1 MICFTRIPLKDF
13 IKKHN
18 PQEPKKETI
27 ENFEKEINN
36 LLENAPKQD
45 DEEFQKNEINKF
57 LKNTYG
63 YDCNTYKKVDSAIYV
78 DGEVRV
84 LIEVKALNNR
94 NEFPKNRENPI
105 SKAFC
110 QMVLYFL
117 EEIEKEKNNS
127 LKHTIICN
135 AHEFFLFDCKDL
147 LFLKEDKR
155 IKDFYKKCAKKE
167 GTDSSKPKF
176 YKDLEQYLQEDF
188 QGELRYTHFNL
199 SNYDPKELPLI
210 YQVLSQEVLL
220 KQRKTLDAN
229 TLNKDF
235 YEELLYILGL
245 EEQNDKGK
253 ILIKP
258 SRTQN
263 SLSAA
268 LKKKYENLDD
278 EEVMALLIAWN
289 NRILFLRLLESLL
302 ISFKHFEKPFL
313 TTENFKDFNALNT
326 LFFEVLAKKNSER
339 SLNKEDKIL
348 EKIPY
353 LNSSLFDQTPLE
365 LKGHEIRL
373 LENKKLELYQNSV
386 LKKHE
391 NYQEKKELP
400 LLKYLFE
407 FLRLYK
413 FTTTPKDI
421 KDNTDTSES
430 RLINPSV
437 LGLVFEKLNGYK
449 EGSFYTPSFITSYMC
464 KESITPIVLDKF
476 NAIYQWDCENL
487 KALREKIDRNFS
499 NEKAKEYLN
508 TLLTLRICDPA
519 VGSGHFL
526 VSALNEMVL
535 IAYELGLIASLYR
548 HELRLENDEIIIH
561 HAQTGEIFNYKKPHS
576 ENDPHHQIQKELF
589 ELKKDIIENC
599 LFGVDINPNSCE
611 ITKLRLWIE
620 LLKYSYY
627 IFEKGKNTN
636 NLETLP
642 NIDINIKCANS
653 LVSRFALKDKAL
665 LKTEKNKNLEY
676 YIAEYKE
683 LVKIYKDPKILE
695 SLTRPIKD
703 SNAVRK
709 YAKERLYQELAQNP
723 NKDFKKALNDRIEKI
738 KEAFKLTLEPPQKEL
753 KFKKFLKEHLELYGK
768 SILEEANDNGLELEA
783 LALEKK
789 MAHEGLFHDYTP
801 YPKLDKTD
809 KVVGLEHFNRYVL
822 TSYKDLQDEN
832 ERYANALEWRFEFP
846 EVLNDEG
853 DFLGF
858 DCIIGN
864 PPYIRQEHIKDLKPL
879 LQKQYQDFYNSTADI
894 YTYFF
899 ALAYHLLK
907 EKGFNAFITSNK
919 YARAK
924 YGAKLRELLLKK
936 TTLVSYM
943 ELNALKV
950 FESAAVDTSIMS
962 FIKQTPPKESDFEYY
977 EPTPNDK
984 DDLKSTP
991 HLPMKQNA
999 LSTESFIFANATLL
1013 DLRDKIESVGTP
1025 LKDWDIQINYGIK
1038 TGANEAFIIPTEKR
1052 EEILKNCD
1060 DAQKDERG
1068 MSERE
1073 RTKELIKPILRGKDI
1088 KRYSY
1093 EWADL
1098 WVIIAKFGSHE
1109 FLEVEYPTIYN
1120 HLLQYKDQ
1128 LEQRGQCRY
1137 SRGPQNSNKPYPGQH
1152 HWLELDNNPKDS
1164 YLQDFEKEKIVY
1176 GEIVQ
1181 EPRFYL
1187 DNGECELGVFYAEAT
1202 SFILTGEHLRYLLG
1216 MLHSKLITFAF
1227 KTFYAGG
1234 GLGESGY
1241 RYKKAFIERLPI
1253 PQITEKNQELADK
1266 ITDGAKQILALKAKD
1281 PKANTQGL
1289 EKEIDA
1295 LVYQLYHLTDE
1306 EIKTIENGQ

>member
-1 MICFTRIPLKDF
+1 MIRFARTPLKDF

-18 PQEPKKETI
+18 PQEPKKEII
-27 ENFEKEINN
+27 ENFEKEINS

-57 LKNTYG
+57 LKNAYG
-63 YDCNTYKKVDSAIYV
+63 YDCNTNKKVDSAIYV
-78 DGEVRV
+78 DGKAWV

-94 NEFPKNRENPI
+94 NEFPKNRENPL

-117 EEIEKEKNNS
+117 EEIENNNS

-155 IKDFYKKCAKKE
+155 IKKFYDNCVKKE
-167 GTDSSKPKF
+167 GTDSSKLKF
-176 YKDLEQYLQEDF
+176 YKDLEQYLQKDF

-199 SNYDPKELPLI
+199 SDDFKELPLI
-210 YQVLSQEVLL
+210 YQVLSHEVLL

-245 EEQNDKGK
+245 EEQNEKGK
-253 ILIKP
+253 TLIKP
-258 SRTQN
+258 SRTEN
-263 SLSAA
+263 SLSDA
-268 LKKKYENLDD
+268 LKGSYNNLDD

-313 TTENFKDFNALNT
+313 TTENFKTFNALNT
-326 LFFEVLAKKNSER
+326 LFFEVLAKKNNERLSEI
-339 SLNKEDKIL
+339 KEDKIL

-353 LNSSLFDQTPLE
+353 LNSSLFDKTPLE
-365 LKGHEIRL
+365 LKGYEIKL
-373 LENKKLELYQNSV
+373 LDNKKLEIYKNSV

-391 NYQEKKELP
+391 NYQKDKPLP
-400 LLKYLFE
+400 LLKYFFE
-407 FLRLYK
+407 FLRVYK

-464 KESITPIVLDKF
+464 KESIKTIVLDKF
-476 NAIYQWDCENL
+476 NQEYLKCEDL
-487 KALREKIDRNFS
+487 KCEKLEELKNYLKSYKEDKR
-499 NEKAKEYLN
+499 KEYLQL
-508 TLLTLRICDPA
+508 LLTLRVCDPA

-548 HELRLENDEIIIH
+548 YDLKLENDEIIIH
-561 HAQTGEIFNYKKPHS
+561 TPEDKVFNYTIPLR
-576 ENDPHHQIQKELF
+576 ENDPHHHIQKELF
-589 ELKKDIIENC
+589 ELKKSIIENC

-627 IFEKGKNTN
+627 IFEEGKNTN
-636 NLETLP
+636 ALETLP

-653 LVSRFALKDKAL
+653 LIFNFPLNSKLTIGQTLEFS
-665 LKTEKNKNLEY
+665 KNLKAE
-676 YIAEYKE
+676 IKEYKNSVM
-683 LVKIYKDPKILE
+683 LYKEGLGEKTKILQNIAKLKSLIINYFIEQHQAKRHLKE
-695 SLTRPIKD
+695 SLKAFISEYGDEIFDLSTAFGMEMLKIARLKENNYRFNPTLTKKQPSPIGVEA
-703 SNAVRK
+703 N
-709 YAKERLYQELAQNP
+709 RLL
-723 NKDFKKALNDRIEKI
+723 IKI
-738 KEAFKLTLEPPQKEL
+738 KECYETLENL
-753 KFKKFLKEHLELYGK
+753 KNSKAF
-768 SILEEANDNGLELEA
+768 
-783 LALEKK
+783 
-789 MAHEGLFHDYTP
+789 
-801 YPKLDKTD
+801 
-809 KVVGLEHFNRYVL
+809 
-822 TSYKDLQDEN
+822 
-832 ERYANALEWRFEFP
+832 EWHFEFP

-879 LQKQYQDFYNSTADI
+879 LQKQYQDFYNSSSDI

-899 ALAYHLLK
+899 ALSFHLLK

-950 FESAAVDTSIMS
+950 FENATVDTSIIH
-962 FIKQTPPKESDFEYY
+962 FIKQPPLKESDFKYY

-984 DDLKSTP
+984 ENLKNTP
-991 HLPMKQNA
+991 SLLMKQNA
-999 LSTESFIFANATLL
+999 LSTESFIFADTTLL

-1025 LKDWDIQINYGIK
+1025 LKDWGIQINCGIK

-1052 EEILKNCD
+1052 DEILNACKT
-1060 DAQKDERG
+1060 QE
-1068 MSERE
+1068 ERE
-1073 RTKELIKPILRGKDI
+1073 CTERLIKPILRGKDI

-1098 WVIIAKFGSHE
+1098 WVIATFPSLKLDIDDYPSLKTYLSQFRPKIDQSGEKGCRKKTSNQWFETQDTIAYHG
-1109 FLEVEYPTIYN
+1109 
-1120 HLLQYKDQ
+1120 
-1128 LEQRGQCRY
+1128 
-1137 SRGPQNSNKPYPGQH
+1137 
-1152 HWLELDNNPKDS
+1152 
-1164 YLQDFEKEKIVY
+1164 DFEKEKIVY

-1253 PQITEKNQELADK
+1253 PQITYKNQELAHK
-1266 ITDGAKQILALKAKD
+1266 ITDGAKAILETKEKD
-1281 PKANTQGL
+1281 PKANTQKL

-1295 LVYQLYHLTDE
+1295 LVYQLYNLTDE
-1306 EIKTIENGQ
+1306 EIKIIENGQ

>member
-1 MICFTRIPLKDF
+1 M
-13 IKKHN
+13 
-18 PQEPKKETI
+18 
-27 ENFEKEINN
+27 
-36 LLENAPKQD
+36 
-45 DEEFQKNEINKF
+45 
-57 LKNTYG
+57 
-63 YDCNTYKKVDSAIYV
+63 
-78 DGEVRV
+78 
-84 LIEVKALNNR
+84 
-94 NEFPKNRENPI
+94 
-105 SKAFC
+105 
-110 QMVLYFL
+110 
-117 EEIEKEKNNS
+117 
-127 LKHTIICN
+127 
-135 AHEFFLFDCKDL
+135 
-147 LFLKEDKR
+147 
-155 IKDFYKKCAKKE
+155 
-167 GTDSSKPKF
+167 
-176 YKDLEQYLQEDF
+176 
-188 QGELRYTHFNL
+188 
-199 SNYDPKELPLI
+199 
-210 YQVLSQEVLL
+210 
-220 KQRKTLDAN
+220 
-229 TLNKDF
+229 
-235 YEELLYILGL
+235 
-245 EEQNDKGK
+245 KG
-253 ILIKP
+253 
-258 SRTQN
+258 
-263 SLSAA
+263 
-268 LKKKYENLDD
+268 
-278 EEVMALLIAWN
+278 
-289 NRILFLRLLESLL
+289 
-302 ISFKHFEKPFL
+302 
-313 TTENFKDFNALNT
+313 
-326 LFFEVLAKKNSER
+326 
-339 SLNKEDKIL
+339 
-348 EKIPY
+348 
-353 LNSSLFDQTPLE
+353 
-365 LKGHEIRL
+365 
-373 LENKKLELYQNSV
+373 
-386 LKKHE
+386 
-391 NYQEKKELP
+391 
-400 LLKYLFE
+400 
-407 FLRLYK
+407 
-413 FTTTPKDI
+413 
-421 KDNTDTSES
+421 
-430 RLINPSV
+430 
-437 LGLVFEKLNGYK
+437 
-449 EGSFYTPSFITSYMC
+449 
-464 KESITPIVLDKF
+464 
-476 NAIYQWDCENL
+476 
-487 KALREKIDRNFS
+487 KIDRNFS

-548 HELRLENDEIIIH
+548 HDLRLENDEIIIH
-561 HAQTGEIFNYKKPHS
+561 TPEDKVFNYTIPHS

-589 ELKKDIIENC
+589 ELKKSIIENC

-627 IFEKGKNTN
+627 IFEEGKNTN
-636 NLETLP
+636 ALETLP
-642 NIDINIKCANS
+642 NIDINIKCGNS
-653 LVSRFALKDKAL
+653 LISRFALKDKAL

-695 SLTRPIKD
+695 TLTRPIKD

-846 EVLNDEG
+846 EVLDDEG

-864 PPYIRQEHIKDLKPL
+864 PPYIRQEQIKNLKPL
-879 LQKQYQDFYNSTADI
+879 LEKQYQDFYNSTADI

-899 ALAYHLLK
+899 ALSYHLLK

-924 YGAKLRELLLKK
+924 YGAKLREWLLKK

-962 FIKQTPPKESDFEYY
+962 FIKQTPPKESDFKYY

-991 HLPMKQNA
+991 SLSMRQNA

-1052 EEILKNCD
+1052 DAILNACKTQEERK
-1060 DAQKDERG
+1060 
-1068 MSERE
+1068 
-1073 RTKELIKPILRGKDI
+1073 RTEALIKPILRGKDI

-1176 GEIVQ
+1176 SEIVQ

-1187 DNGECELGVFYAEAT
+1187 DNGECELGCFYAEAT

-1253 PQITEKNQELADK
+1253 PKITHKNQELADK
-1266 ITDGAKQILALKAKD
+1266 ITDGAKRILKVKEKD
-1281 PKANTQGL
+1281 PKANTQEL

>member
-18 PQEPKKETI
+18 SQEPKKETI
-27 ENFEKEINN
+27 ENFEKEINS
-36 LLENAPKQD
+36 LLENAPRQN

-57 LKNTYG
+57 LGKTYG
-63 YDCNTYKKVDSAIYV
+63 YDCNTHEKVDSAIYV
-78 DGEVRV
+78 DGKACV

-94 NEFPKNRENPI
+94 NEFPKDRENPL

-110 QMVLYFL
+110 QMVFYFL
-117 EEIEKEKNNS
+117 KEIENNNS
-127 LKHTIICN
+127 LKHAIICN

-155 IKDFYKKCAKKE
+155 IKKFYKNYDKKE

-176 YKDLEQYLQEDF
+176 YQDLEQYLQEDF
-188 QGELRYTHFNL
+188 QGELRYTYFNL
-199 SNYDPKELPLI
+199 SSYDPKELPLI
-210 YQVLSQEVLL
+210 YQVLSHEVLL
-220 KQRKTLDAN
+220 KQKKTLDAN

-253 ILIKP
+253 ILIRP
-258 SRTQN
+258 SRTKN
-263 SLSAA
+263 SLSDA
-268 LKKKYENLDD
+268 LKYSYTDLDD

-302 ISFKHFEKPFL
+302 ISFEHFDKFFL
-313 TTENFKDFNALNT
+313 TTENFNDLNT

-339 SLNKEDKIL
+339 SLEKEDEIL
-348 EKIPY
+348 QKIPY
-353 LNSSLFDQTPLE
+353 LNSSLFDKTPLE
-365 LKGHEIRL
+365 LKGYEIKL
-373 LENKKLELYQNSV
+373 LDNKKLEIYKNSV
-386 LKKHE
+386 LKKKHE
-391 NYQEKKELP
+391 DYQKEKDLP
-400 LLKYLFE
+400 LLKYLFV
-407 FLRLYK
+407 FLHAYK

-421 KDNTDTSES
+421 KDNKDTSES
-430 RLINPSV
+430 CLINPSV

-464 KESITPIVLDKF
+464 KESISQVVLDKF
-476 NAIYQWDCENL
+476 NQKYNIECEKLEEL
-487 KALREKIDRNFS
+487 KNYLKNDSYKEDKR
-499 NEKAKEYLN
+499 KEYLQL
-508 TLLTLRICDPA
+508 LLTLRVCDPA

-526 VSALNEMVL
+526 VSALNEMVQ
-535 IAYELGLIASLYR
+535 IAYKLGLIASLHRYD
-548 HELRLENDEIIIH
+548 LKLENDEIIIH
-561 HAQTGEIFNYKKPHS
+561 YTPTGEIFNYTKPHS
-576 ENDPHHQIQKELF
+576 ENDPHHHIQKELF
-589 ELKKDIIENC
+589 ELKKSIIENC

-627 IFEKGKNTN
+627 IFEEGKNTN
-636 NLETLP
+636 ALETLP

-653 LVSRFALKDKAL
+653 LISRFNLNDDLKKIPNI
-665 LKTEKNKNLEY
+665 KQK
-676 YIAEYKE
+676 IQEYKD
-683 LVKIYKDPKILE
+683 LVAQYKDPNPLYPLNKQDLINKIQDLKNTF
-695 SLTRPIKD
+695 SLTLKD
-703 SNAVRK
+703 PKTKA
-709 YAKERLYQELAQNP
+709 ELE
-723 NKDFKKALNDRIEKI
+723 KAIEKHI
-738 KEAFKLTLEPPQKEL
+738 KKYNFFALDDKSLLDGLNYFIPSLFGTLKLSPKEEEEAFAS
-753 KFKKFLKEHLELYGK
+753 YGR
-768 SILEEANDNGLELEA
+768 IRA
-783 LALEKK
+783 LRK
-789 MAHEGLFHDYTP
+789 
-801 YPKLDKTD
+801 KLDD
-809 KVVGLEHFNRYVL
+809 ALSGGEYH
-822 TSYKDLQDEN
+822 
-832 ERYANALEWRFEFP
+832 NAFEWRFEFP
-846 EVLNDEG
+846 EVLDDEG
-853 DFLGF
+853 NFLGF

-864 PPYIRQEHIKDLKPL
+864 PPYIRQEHIKDIKPL
-879 LQKQYQDFYNSTADI
+879 LEKQYQDFYNSTADI

-899 ALAYHLLK
+899 ALAFNLLK

-962 FIKQTPPKESDFEYY
+962 FIKQTPPKESVFNYY

-984 DDLKSTP
+984 SNLKSAP
-991 HLPMKQNA
+991 HLTMKQNA
-999 LSTESFIFANATLL
+999 LSTESFIFADATLL
-1013 DLRDKIESVGTP
+1013 DLRDKMEGVGTP
-1025 LKDWDIQINYGIK
+1025 LKDWGIQINYGIK
-1038 TGANEAFIIPTEKR
+1038 TGANEAFIITTEKR
-1052 EEILKNCD
+1052 EEILNACKT
-1060 DAQKDERG
+1060 QE
-1068 MSERE
+1068 ERE
-1073 RTKELIKPILRGKDI
+1073 RTEALIKPILRGKDI

-1093 EWADL
+1093 EWAHL
-1098 WVIIAKFGSHE
+1098 WVINTHNGYTSALKSKIPPIDIEKTPATKAHLDSHYDIIATRCDQGDTPYHLRNCAY
-1109 FLEVEYPTIYN
+1109 LE
-1120 HLLQYKDQ
+1120 
-1128 LEQRGQCRY
+1128 
-1137 SRGPQNSNKPYPGQH
+1137 
-1152 HWLELDNNPKDS
+1152 
-1164 YLQDFEKEKIVY
+1164 DFEKEKIVY

-1187 DNGECELGVFYAEAT
+1187 DNGECELGYFYAEAT

-1216 MLHSKLITFAF
+1216 ILHSKLITFAF

-1253 PQITEKNQELADK
+1253 PKITEKNQELARK
-1266 ITDGAKQILALKAKD
+1266 ITDGAEQILKTKEKD
-1281 PKANTQGL
+1281 PKANTQRL

-1306 EIKTIENGQ
+1306 EIKIIENGQ

>member
-1 MICFTRIPLKDF
+1 MDYKKLDLPNTNYPNKEQLKAFETAFNAFLETNQQENENHHNDAFNDLLKGVFKYKVKPTKKIDSAILNENNKVEVIIEFKALKNPNEFIKKGDLNVKALHESLLYYLIERKEGNNNLKHLILATIKELYIIDANEFEVFNKDKEIENAFKNCHDRKGNDTRTEAFYDVCQKRLNELDRSLKYHHIPLK
-13 IKKHN
+13 
-18 PQEPKKETI
+18 KE
-27 ENFEKEINN
+27 N
-36 LLENAPKQD
+36 LA
-45 DEEFQKNEINKF
+45 
-57 LKNTYG
+57 
-63 YDCNTYKKVDSAIYV
+63 
-78 DGEVRV
+78 
-84 LIEVKALNNR
+84 
-94 NEFPKNRENPI
+94 
-105 SKAFC
+105 
-110 QMVLYFL
+110 
-117 EEIEKEKNNS
+117 
-127 LKHTIICN
+127 
-135 AHEFFLFDCKDL
+135 
-147 LFLKEDKR
+147 
-155 IKDFYKKCAKKE
+155 
-167 GTDSSKPKF
+167 
-176 YKDLEQYLQEDF
+176 
-188 QGELRYTHFNL
+188 
-199 SNYDPKELPLI
+199 LI
-210 YQVLSQEVLL
+210 YQALSPNFLL
-220 KQRKTLDAN
+220 KIPKYSDAN

-263 SLSAA
+263 SLSAT
-268 LKKKYENLDD
+268 LKEKYKNLDD

-302 ISFKHFEKPFL
+302 ISFKHFENPFL
-313 TTENFKDFNALNT
+313 TTENFNDFNALNT

-339 SLNKEDKIL
+339 FPEIKKDKIL

-353 LNSSLFDQTPLE
+353 LNSSLFDKTPLE
-365 LKGHEIRL
+365 LKGHEIKL
-373 LENKKLELYQNSV
+373 LDNKKLEIYKNSV

-391 NYQEKKELP
+391 DYQKDKPLP

-407 FLRLYK
+407 FLRVYD

-421 KDNTDTSES
+421 KDNQNTSES

-476 NAIYQWDCENL
+476 NQTYKIECENL
-487 KALREKIDRNFS
+487 TELRNYFKNSYKEDKR
-499 NEKAKEYLN
+499 KEYLQL
-508 TLLTLRICDPA
+508 LLTLRVCDPA

-548 HELRLENDEIIIH
+548 YNLKLENDEIIIH
-561 HAQTGEIFNYKKPHS
+561 TPEDKVFKYTIPHS
-576 ENDPHHQIQKELF
+576 ENDPHHHIQKELF
-589 ELKKDIIENC
+589 ELKKSIIENC

-627 IFEKGKNTN
+627 IFEEGKNTN
-636 NLETLP
+636 ALETLP

-653 LVSRFALKDKAL
+653 LISRFNLNDDLKKIPNI
-665 LKTEKNKNLEY
+665 KQK
-676 YIAEYKE
+676 IQEYKD
-683 LVKIYKDPKILE
+683 LVAQYKDPNPLYPLNKQDLINKIQDLKNTF
-695 SLTRPIKD
+695 SLTLKD
-703 SNAVRK
+703 PKTKA
-709 YAKERLYQELAQNP
+709 ELE
-723 NKDFKKALNDRIEKI
+723 KAIEKHI
-738 KEAFKLTLEPPQKEL
+738 KKYNFFALDDKSLLDGLNYFIPSLFGTFKLSPKEEEEAFAS
-753 KFKKFLKEHLELYGK
+753 YGR
-768 SILEEANDNGLELEA
+768 IRA
-783 LALEKK
+783 LRK
-789 MAHEGLFHDYTP
+789 
-801 YPKLDKTD
+801 KLDDTLS
-809 KVVGLEHFNRYVL
+809 GREY
-822 TSYKDLQDEN
+822 Q
-832 ERYANALEWRFEFP
+832 NAFEWRFEFP
-846 EVLNDEG
+846 EVLDDEG
-853 DFLGF
+853 NFLGF

-864 PPYIRQEHIKDLKPL
+864 PPYIRQEQIKDLKPL
-879 LQKQYQDFYNSTADI
+879 LEKQYQDFYNSTADI

-907 EKGFNAFITSNK
+907 EKGFSAFITSNK

-950 FESAAVDTSIMS
+950 FESAAVDTSIIH
-962 FIKQTPPKESDFEYY
+962 FIKQAPLKESDFKYY

-984 DDLKSTP
+984 NDLKNTP
-991 HLPMKQNA
+991 SFLMKQNA

-1052 EEILKNCD
+1052 DAILNACKTQEERKRT
-1060 DAQKDERG
+1060 ER
-1068 MSERE
+1068 
-1073 RTKELIKPILRGKDI
+1073 LIKPILRGKDI

-1093 EWADL
+1093 EWAHL
-1098 WVIIAKFGSHE
+1098 WVINTHNGYTSALKSKIPPIDIEKYPATKAHLDAHWDTIATRCDQGDTPYHLRNCAY
-1109 FLEVEYPTIYN
+1109 LE
-1120 HLLQYKDQ
+1120 
-1128 LEQRGQCRY
+1128 
-1137 SRGPQNSNKPYPGQH
+1137 
-1152 HWLELDNNPKDS
+1152 
-1164 YLQDFEKEKIVY
+1164 DFEKEKIVY
-1176 GEIVQ
+1176 SEIVQ

-1187 DNGECELGVFYAEAT
+1187 DNGECELGGFYAEAT

-1266 ITDGAKQILALKAKD
+1266 ITDGAKQILALKEKD

-1306 EIKTIENGQ
+1306 EIKTIEDGQ

>member
-1 MICFTRIPLKDF
+1 MMSFARISLKDF
-13 IKKHN
+13 IKKYN
-18 PQEPKKETI
+18 PPTPTKETI
-27 ENFEKEINN
+27 ENFEKEINS
-36 LLENAPKQD
+36 LLENAPRQD

-57 LKNTYG
+57 LKNAYG
-63 YDCNTYKKVDSAIYV
+63 YDCNTSEKVDSAIYV
-78 DGEVRV
+78 DKEVRV

-94 NEFPKNRENPI
+94 NEFPKNRENPL

-135 AHEFFLFDCKDL
+135 AHEFFLFDCRDFYA
-147 LFLKEDKR
+147 LFQNNKR
-155 IKDFYKKCAKKE
+155 ITDFYKYCAKKE
-167 GTDSSKPKF
+167 GTDTSTKRF
-176 YKDLEQYLQEDF
+176 YSDLEEYLKKDF
-188 QGELRYTHFNL
+188 KGELRYTYFNL
-199 SNYDPKELPLI
+199 NDDFKELPLI

-220 KQRKTLDAN
+220 KQKKTLDAN

-245 EEQNDKGK
+245 EEKNEKGK
-253 ILIKP
+253 TLIKP

-263 SLSAA
+263 SLSDA
-268 LKKKYENLDD
+268 LKKQYKDLDD

-313 TTENFKDFNALNT
+313 TTENFKDFNDLNT
-326 LFFEVLAKKNSER
+326 LFFEVLAKKNNER
-339 SLNKEDKIL
+339 LKEIKEDKIL
-348 EKIPY
+348 QKIPY

-365 LKGHEIRL
+365 SKGHEIRL
-373 LENKKLELYQNSV
+373 LKNKKLELYQNSV
-386 LKKHE
+386 LKKDKE
-391 NYQEKKELP
+391 YQKQKELP
-400 LLKYLFE
+400 LLEYLFE
-407 FLRLYK
+407 FLRVYD

-421 KDNTDTSES
+421 KDNTNTSES
-430 RLINPSV
+430 VLINPSV

-464 KESITPIVLDKF
+464 KESIESIVLDKF
-476 NAIYQWDCENL
+476 NATYQWDCENL

-526 VSALNEMVL
+526 VSALNEMVWV
-535 IAYELGLIASLYR
+535 AYELGLIAFLYR
-548 HELRLENDEIIIH
+548 HKLRLENDEIIIH
-561 HAQTGEIFNYKKPHS
+561 TPENKVFKYTIPHS

-627 IFEKGKNTN
+627 IFEEGKNTN

-653 LVSRFALKDKAL
+653 LISRFNLNDDLKKIPNI
-665 LKTEKNKNLEY
+665 KQK
-676 YIAEYKE
+676 IQEYKD
-683 LVKIYKDPKILE
+683 LVAQYKDPNPLYPLNKADLINKIQDLKNTF
-695 SLTRPIKD
+695 SLTLKD
-703 SNAVRK
+703 PKTKA
-709 YAKERLYQELAQNP
+709 ELE
-723 NKDFKKALNDRIEKI
+723 KAIEKHI
-738 KEAFKLTLEPPQKEL
+738 KKYNFFALDDKSLLDGLNYFTPSLFGTLKLSPKEEEEAFAS
-753 KFKKFLKEHLELYGK
+753 YGR
-768 SILEEANDNGLELEA
+768 IRA
-783 LALEKK
+783 LRK
-789 MAHEGLFHDYTP
+789 
-801 YPKLDKTD
+801 KLDD
-809 KVVGLEHFNRYVL
+809 ALSGREY
-822 TSYKDLQDEN
+822 Q
-832 ERYANALEWRFEFP
+832 NAFEWRFEFP

-879 LQKQYQDFYNSTADI
+879 LEKQYQDFYNSSSDI

-924 YGAKLRELLLKK
+924 YGAKLREWLLK
-936 TTLVSYM
+936 TTTIVSYM

-950 FESAAVDTSIMS
+950 FESAAVDTSIMN
-962 FIKQTPPKESDFEYY
+962 FIKQPPLKESVFKYY

-991 HLPMKQNA
+991 FLSMKQNA

-1052 EEILKNCD
+1052 DAILNACKT
-1060 DAQKDERG
+1060 QE
-1068 MSERE
+1068 ERE
-1073 RTKELIKPILRGKDI
+1073 RTERLIKPILRGKDI

-1093 EWADL
+1093 EWAHL
-1098 WVIIAKFGSHE
+1098 WVIFIPWHFPNTDNPKNMEENEQDFSIH
-1109 FLEVEYPTIYN
+1109 YPIIYA
-1120 HLLQYKDQ
+1120 HLLSHKDK
-1128 LEQRGQCRY
+1128 LLKRNKDETGKRYEWYCLQR
-1137 SRGPQNSNKPYPGQH
+1137 
-1152 HWLELDNNPKDS
+1152 WAAS
-1164 YLQDFEKEKIVY
+1164 YYQDFEKEKIVY

-1187 DNGECELGVFYAEAT
+1187 DNGECELGGFYAEAT

-1253 PQITEKNQELADK
+1253 PQITTKNQELADK
-1266 ITDGAKQILALKAKD
+1266 ITDCAERILKSKAKD
-1281 PKANTQGL
+1281 PKANTQRL

-1306 EIKTIENGQ
+1306 EIKIIENGQ

>member
-1 MICFTRIPLKDF
+1 MIKFAHISLKDF

-27 ENFEKEINN
+27 ENFKKEINS
-36 LLENAPKQD
+36 LLENAPRQD

-57 LKNTYG
+57 LKNTYNH
-63 YDCNTYKKVDSAIYV
+63 DCNTNKKVDSAIYV
-78 DGEVRV
+78 GEEVWV

-94 NEFPKNRENPI
+94 NEFPKDRENPL

-110 QMVLYFL
+110 QMVFYFL
-117 EEIEKEKNNS
+117 KEIENNNS
-127 LKHTIICN
+127 LKHAIICN
-135 AHEFFLFDCKDL
+135 THEFFLFDCRDFCA
-147 LFLKEDKR
+147 LFQNDKE
-155 IKDFYKKCAKKE
+155 IKKLHKNCAKKE
-167 GTDSSKPKF
+167 GTDHSTKRF
-176 YKDLEQYLQEDF
+176 YSDLEEYLKKDF
-188 QGELRYTHFNL
+188 KGELPYTHFNL
-199 SNYDPKELPLI
+199 SSYDPKELPLI
-210 YQVLSQEVLL
+210 YQVLSHEVLL

-253 ILIKP
+253 ILIKQ
-258 SRTQN
+258 SHTQN
-263 SLSAA
+263 SLSTA
-268 LKKKYENLDD
+268 LKKEYKNLDD
-278 EEVMALLIAWN
+278 EEVMELLIAWN

-302 ISFKHFEKPFL
+302 NSFEHLKSFL
-313 TTENFKDFNALNT
+313 TTENFKTFNALNT

-339 SLNKEDKIL
+339 LKEIKENKIL

-365 LKGHEIRL
+365 LKGYEIKL
-373 LENKKLELYQNSV
+373 LDNKKLEIYKNSV

-391 NYQEKKELP
+391 EYQKQKDLP
-400 LLKYLFE
+400 LLEYFFA

-464 KESITPIVLDKF
+464 KESITPIVRDKF
-476 NAIYQWDCENL
+476 NAIYQWDCKDLE
-487 KALREKIDRNFS
+487 ALREKIDRNFS
-499 NEKAKEYLN
+499 NEKAKEYLQL
-508 TLLTLRICDPA
+508 LLTLRICDPA

-526 VSALNEMVL
+526 VSALNEMVW
-535 IAYELGLIASLYR
+535 IAYKLGLIASLHRYS
-548 HELRLENDEIIIH
+548 LTLENDEIIIH
-561 HAQTGEIFNYKKPHS
+561 YTPTGEIFNYKKPDS

-589 ELKKDIIENC
+589 ELKKSIIENC

-627 IFEKGKNTN
+627 IFEEGKNTN

-653 LVSRFALKDKAL
+653 LISRFALKDKAL

-695 SLTRPIKD
+695 TLTHPIKD
-703 SNAVRK
+703 SKAVRK
-709 YAKERLYQELAQNP
+709 YAKERFYQELAQNP
-723 NKDFKKALNDRIEKI
+723 NKDFKKALNDRIEKV
-738 KEAFKLTLEPPQKEL
+738 KEVFKLTLDPSQKEL
-753 KFKKFLKEHLELYGK
+753 KFKKFLKEHLELYGR

-783 LALEKK
+783 LALEKQ
-789 MAHEGLFHDYTP
+789 MANLFFDYKP
-801 YPKLDKTD
+801 YPKLDKSD

-879 LQKQYQDFYNSTADI
+879 LEKQYQDFYNSTADI

-899 ALAYHLLK
+899 ALSYHLLK
-907 EKGFNAFITSNK
+907 EKGFSAFITSNK

-924 YGAKLRELLLKK
+924 YGTKLREWLLKK

-950 FESAAVDTSIMS
+950 FESATVDTSIIH
-962 FIKQTPPKESDFEYY
+962 FIKQPPLKESVFNYY
-977 EPTPNDK
+977 EPTQNDK

-991 HLPMKQNA
+991 SLLMKQNA
-999 LSTESFIFANATLL
+999 LSTESFIFANTTLL
-1013 DLRDKIESVGTP
+1013 DLRDKIENIGTP
-1025 LKDWDIQINYGIK
+1025 LKDWGIQINYGIK

-1052 EEILKNCD
+1052 EEILNACKT
-1060 DAQKDERG
+1060 QE
-1068 MSERE
+1068 ERE
-1073 RTKELIKPILRGKDI
+1073 RTERLIKPILRGKDI

-1098 WVIIAKFGSHE
+1098 WVINTHNGYTSNLKSKIPPIDIEKYPATKAHLDAHYDTIATRCDQGDTPYHLRNCAY
-1109 FLEVEYPTIYN
+1109 LE
-1120 HLLQYKDQ
+1120 
-1128 LEQRGQCRY
+1128 
-1137 SRGPQNSNKPYPGQH
+1137 
-1152 HWLELDNNPKDS
+1152 
-1164 YLQDFEKEKIVY
+1164 DFEKEKIVY

-1187 DNGECELGVFYAEAT
+1187 DNGECELGGFYAEAT

-1253 PQITEKNQELADK
+1253 PKITEKNQELADK
-1266 ITDGAKQILALKAKD
+1266 ITDCAERILKSKEKD
-1281 PKANTQGL
+1281 PKANTQEL

-1306 EIKTIENGQ
+1306 EIKIIEDGQ

>member
-1 MICFTRIPLKDF
+1 MIKFAHIPLKDF

-27 ENFEKEINN
+27 ENFEKEINS
-36 LLENAPKQD
+36 LLENAPRQD

-57 LKNTYG
+57 FLKTYG
-63 YDCNTYKKVDSAIYV
+63 YDCNTNKKVDSAIYV
-78 DGEVRV
+78 GKEAWV
-84 LIEVKALNNR
+84 LIEAKALNNR
-94 NEFPKNRENPI
+94 NEFPKDRENPL

-110 QMVLYFL
+110 QMVFYFL
-117 EEIEKEKNNS
+117 NAIEKNNS
-127 LKHTIICN
+127 LKHAIICN
-135 AHEFFLFDCKDL
+135 AHEFFLFDCGDFRA
-147 LFLKEDKR
+147 LFQNDKR
-155 IKDFYKKCAKKE
+155 ITKLHKDCAKKE
-167 GTDSSKPKF
+167 GTDPSTKRF
-176 YKDLEQYLQEDF
+176 YSDLEEYLKKDF
-188 QGELRYTHFNL
+188 EGELPYTHFNL
-199 SNYDPKELPLI
+199 SSYDPKELPLI
-210 YQVLSQEVLL
+210 YQVLSHEVLL

-258 SRTQN
+258 SYTKN
-263 SLSAA
+263 SLSGA
-268 LKKKYENLDD
+268 LKEQYKNLDD

-302 ISFKHFEKPFL
+302 ISFEHFEKPFL
-313 TTENFKDFNALNT
+313 TTENFNDFNALNT

-339 SLNKEDKIL
+339 LSEIKENKIL

-365 LKGHEIRL
+365 LKGHEIKL
-373 LENKKLELYQNSV
+373 LNNKSLKIYPKSV

-391 NYQEKKELP
+391 NYQKDKPLP

-476 NAIYQWDCENL
+476 NQTYKIECDNL
-487 KALREKIDRNFS
+487 KELKNYLKNSYKEDKR
-499 NEKAKEYLN
+499 KEYLQL
-508 TLLTLRICDPA
+508 LLTLRVCDPA

-561 HAQTGEIFNYKKPHS
+561 TPEDKIFNYTIPHS
-576 ENDPHHQIQKELF
+576 ENDPHHHIQKELF
-589 ELKKDIIENC
+589 ELKKSIIENC

-627 IFEKGKNTN
+627 IFEEGKNTN
-636 NLETLP
+636 ALETLP
-642 NIDINIKCANS
+642 NVDINIKCANS
-653 LVSRFALKDKAL
+653 LISRFNLNDDLKKIPNI
-665 LKTEKNKNLEY
+665 KQK
-676 YIAEYKE
+676 IQEYKD
-683 LVKIYKDPKILE
+683 LVAQYKDPNPLYPLNKQDLINKIQDLKNTFSLMLKDPKTKAELE
-695 SLTRPIKD
+695 
-703 SNAVRK
+703 
-709 YAKERLYQELAQNP
+709 
-723 NKDFKKALNDRIEKI
+723 KAIEKHI
-738 KEAFKLTLEPPQKEL
+738 TKYNDFALDDKSLLDGLDMGVRVKNLFGTPKLSPKEEEEAFAS
-753 KFKKFLKEHLELYGK
+753 YGR
-768 SILEEANDNGLELEA
+768 IRA
-783 LALEKK
+783 LRK
-789 MAHEGLFHDYTP
+789 
-801 YPKLDKTD
+801 KLDD
-809 KVVGLEHFNRYVL
+809 ALSGREY
-822 TSYKDLQDEN
+822 Q
-832 ERYANALEWRFEFP
+832 NAFEWRFEFP

-864 PPYIRQEHIKDLKPL
+864 PPYIRQEQIKDLKPL
-879 LQKQYQDFYNSTADI
+879 LQKQYHDFYNSTADI

-899 ALAYHLLK
+899 ALSYHLLK

-924 YGAKLRELLLKK
+924 YGAKLREWLLKK
-936 TTLVSYM
+936 TTIVSYM

-950 FESAAVDTSIMS
+950 FESATVDTSIMN
-962 FIKQTPPKESDFEYY
+962 FIKQTPPKESDFKYY

-991 HLPMKQNA
+991 SFLMKQNA

-1013 DLRDKIESVGTP
+1013 DLRDKMESVGTP
-1025 LKDWDIQINYGIK
+1025 LKDWDIQIYRGIL

-1052 EEILKNCD
+1052 EEILNACKT
-1060 DAQKDERG
+1060 QE
-1068 MSERE
+1068 ERE
-1073 RTKELIKPILRGKDI
+1073 RTERLIKPILRGKDI

-1093 EWADL
+1093 EWAHL
-1098 WVIIAKFGSHE
+1098 WVINTHNGYTSNLKSKIPPIDIEKYPATKAHLDAHLDTIATRCDQGDTPYHLRNCAY
-1109 FLEVEYPTIYN
+1109 LE
-1120 HLLQYKDQ
+1120 
-1128 LEQRGQCRY
+1128 
-1137 SRGPQNSNKPYPGQH
+1137 
-1152 HWLELDNNPKDS
+1152 
-1164 YLQDFEKEKIVY
+1164 DFEKEKIVWNPVS
-1176 GEIVQ
+1176 GEYFFTFIKD
-1181 EPRFYL
+1181 EFYFNNSL
-1187 DNGECELGVFYAEAT
+1187 FMMTSKTLETRDLYYILGLLNTTLYRW
-1202 SFILTGEHLRYLLG
+1202 LTIQ
-1216 MLHSKLITFAF
+1216 MTNLITIG
-1227 KTFYAGG
+1227 KYAYG
-1234 GLGESGY
+1234 S
-1241 RYKKAFIERLPI
+1241 KDKIERLPI
-1253 PQITEKNQELADK
+1253 PKITPKNQELARK
-1266 ITDGAKQILALKAKD
+1266 ITDYADKILQAKEKD
-1281 PKANTQGL
+1281 PKANTQKL

-1295 LVYQLYHLTDE
+1295 LVYQLYNLTDE
-1306 EIKTIENGQ
+1306 EIKTIENEQ

>member
-1 MICFTRIPLKDF
+1 MMSFTRIPLKDF
-13 IKKHN
+13 IKKYN
-18 PQEPKKETI
+18 PQTPTKETI
-27 ENFEKEINN
+27 EDFEKEINS
-36 LLENAPKQD
+36 LLENAKRKD

-57 LKNTYG
+57 LKNTYNH
-63 YDCNTYKKVDSAIYV
+63 DCNTNKKVDSAIYV

-94 NEFPKNRENPI
+94 NEFPKDRENPL

-110 QMVLYFL
+110 QMVFYFL
-117 EEIEKEKNNS
+117 KEIENNNS
-127 LKHTIICN
+127 LKHAIICN

-147 LFLKEDKR
+147 INLFKNHKR
-155 IKDFYKKCAKKE
+155 ITKLHEDCTKKE
-167 GTDSSKPKF
+167 GTDPSTKRF
-176 YKDLEQYLQEDF
+176 YSDLEEYLKKDF
-188 QGELRYTHFNL
+188 EGELLYTHFNL
-199 SNYDPKELPLI
+199 SSYDPKELPLI
-210 YQVLSQEVLL
+210 YQVLSHEVLL

-245 EEQNDKGK
+245 EEQNEKGK

-258 SRTQN
+258 SRTKN
-263 SLSAA
+263 SLSYA
-268 LKKKYENLDD
+268 LKEQYKNLND

-313 TTENFKDFNALNT
+313 TIENFNDFNALNT

-339 SLNKEDKIL
+339 LPEIKEDKIL

-353 LNSSLFDQTPLE
+353 LNSSLFDKTPLE
-365 LKGHEIRL
+365 LKGYEIKL
-373 LENKKLELYQNSV
+373 LDNKKLEIYKNSV

-391 NYQEKKELP
+391 EYQKQKDLP
-400 LLKYLFE
+400 LLEYLFE
-407 FLRLYK
+407 FLRLYD

-421 KDNTDTSES
+421 KDNTNTSES
-430 RLINPSV
+430 VLINPSV

-476 NAIYQWDCENL
+476 NAIYEWDCKDLEAL
-487 KALREKIDRNFS
+487 KGKIDRNFS

-561 HAQTGEIFNYKKPHS
+561 TPEDKVFNYTKVHN

-627 IFEKGKNTN
+627 IFEEGKNTN

-653 LVSRFALKDKAL
+653 LISRFNLNDDLKKIPNI
-665 LKTEKNKNLEY
+665 KKK
-676 YIAEYKE
+676 IQEYKD
-683 LVKIYKDPKILE
+683 LVAQYKDPNPLYPLNKADLINKIQDLKNTF
-695 SLTRPIKD
+695 SLTLKD
-703 SNAVRK
+703 PKTKA
-709 YAKERLYQELAQNP
+709 ELE
-723 NKDFKKALNDRIEKI
+723 KAIEKHI
-738 KEAFKLTLEPPQKEL
+738 TKYNDFALDDKSLLTGLNYFIPSLFGTPKLSPKEEEEAFAS
-753 KFKKFLKEHLELYGK
+753 YGR
-768 SILEEANDNGLELEA
+768 IRA
-783 LALEKK
+783 LRK
-789 MAHEGLFHDYTP
+789 
-801 YPKLDKTD
+801 KLDD
-809 KVVGLEHFNRYVL
+809 ALSGGEY
-822 TSYKDLQDEN
+822 Q
-832 ERYANALEWRFEFP
+832 NAFEWRFEFP
-846 EVLNDEG
+846 EVLDDEG
-853 DFLGF
+853 NFLGF

-879 LQKQYQDFYNSTADI
+879 LEKQYQDFYNSTADI

-899 ALAYHLLK
+899 ALSYHLLK
-907 EKGFNAFITSNK
+907 EKGFSAFITSNK

-950 FESAAVDTSIMS
+950 FESAAVDTSIIH
-962 FIKQTPPKESDFEYY
+962 FIKQPPLKESVFEYY

-984 DDLKSTP
+984 ENLKNTP

-1025 LKDWDIQINYGIK
+1025 LKDWDIQIYRGIL

-1052 EEILKNCD
+1052 DAILNACKT
-1060 DAQKDERG
+1060 QE
-1068 MSERE
+1068 ERE
-1073 RTKELIKPILRGKDI
+1073 RTERLIKPILRGKDI

-1098 WVIIAKFGSHE
+1098 WVINTHNGYTSALKSKIPPIDIEKYPATKAHLDAHWDTIATRCDQGDTPYHLRNCAY
-1109 FLEVEYPTIYN
+1109 LE
-1120 HLLQYKDQ
+1120 
-1128 LEQRGQCRY
+1128 
-1137 SRGPQNSNKPYPGQH
+1137 
-1152 HWLELDNNPKDS
+1152 
-1164 YLQDFEKEKIVY
+1164 DFEKEKIVY
-1176 GEIVQ
+1176 PCIMAK
-1181 EPRFYL
+1181 EPCFVYEEK
-1187 DNGECELGVFYAEAT
+1187 GFYAPAPAN
-1202 SFILTGEHLRYLLG
+1202 IITGDKIEIKYITALLN
-1216 MLHSKLITFAF
+1216 SKCIYFAMR
-1227 KTFYAGG
+1227 KFYMGG
-1234 GLGESGY
+1234 GIEGEL
-1241 RYKKAFIERLPI
+1241 KTNNLEKIPI
-1253 PQITEKNQELADK
+1253 PKITTKNQELARK
-1266 ITDGAKQILALKAKD
+1266 ITDCAEQILALKEKD

-1289 EKEIDA
+1289 EKEIDT

-1306 EIKTIENGQ
+1306 EIKTIEDGQ

>member
-1 MICFTRIPLKDF
+1 MIRFTHIPLKDF

-27 ENFEKEINN
+27 ENFEKEINS
-36 LLENAPKQD
+36 LLENAPRQD

-57 LKNTYG
+57 FLKTYG
-63 YDCNTYKKVDSAIYV
+63 YECNTRKKVDSAIYV

-84 LIEVKALNNR
+84 LIEVKALSNR
-94 NEFPKNRENPI
+94 NEFPKNRENPL

-110 QMVLYFL
+110 QMVFYFL
-117 EEIEKEKNNS
+117 KEIENNNS

-147 LFLKEDKR
+147 LFLKDDKR
-155 IKDFYKKCAKKE
+155 IKKFYENYAKKE
-167 GTDSSKPKF
+167 GTDPSTKRF
-176 YKDLEQYLQEDF
+176 YSDLEEYLKKDF
-188 QGELRYTHFNL
+188 KGELPYTHFNL
-199 SNYDPKELPLI
+199 SDDFKELPLI
-210 YQVLSQEVLL
+210 YQVLSHEVLL
-220 KQRKTLDAN
+220 KQKKTLDAN

-245 EEQNDKGK
+245 EEKNEKGK
-253 ILIKP
+253 TLIKP

-263 SLSAA
+263 SLSYA
-268 LKKKYENLDD
+268 LKEKYNNLDD

-302 ISFKHFEKPFL
+302 NSFEHFEDKDRFL
-313 TTENFKDFNALNT
+313 TIENFKDFNALNT

-339 SLNKEDKIL
+339 LPEIKEDKIL

-353 LNSSLFDQTPLE
+353 LNSSLFDKTPLE
-365 LKGHEIRL
+365 LKGYEIKL
-373 LENKKLELYQNSV
+373 LDNKKLELYKNSV
-386 LKKHE
+386 LKKHK
-391 NYQEKKELP
+391 NYQEKKDLP
-400 LLKYLFE
+400 LLEYLFA
-407 FLRLYK
+407 FLRVYD

-421 KDNTDTSES
+421 KDNQNNSES
-430 RLINPSV
+430 VLINPSV

-476 NAIYQWDCENL
+476 NAIYQWECKDLEVL
-487 KALREKIDRNFS
+487 KGKIDRNFS
-499 NEKAKEYLN
+499 NEKAKEYLQL
-508 TLLTLRICDPA
+508 LLTLHICDPA

-561 HAQTGEIFNYKKPHS
+561 HTQTGEIFNYKKPEK
-576 ENDPHHQIQKELF
+576 ENDPYHHIQKELF

-636 NLETLP
+636 ALETLP
-642 NIDINIKCANS
+642 NIDINIKCGNS
-653 LVSRFALKDKAL
+653 LISRFALKDKAL

-695 SLTRPIKD
+695 SLTHPIKD

-846 EVLNDEG
+846 EVLDDEG
-853 DFLGF
+853 NFLGF

-879 LQKQYQDFYNSTADI
+879 LEKQYQDFYNSSSDI

-907 EKGFNAFITSNK
+907 EKGFSAFITSNK

-924 YGAKLRELLLKK
+924 YGTKLRELLLKK
-936 TTLVSYM
+936 TTIVSYM

-950 FESAAVDTSIMS
+950 FESATVDTSIIH
-962 FIKQTPPKESDFEYY
+962 FIKQAPPKESDFKYY

-984 DDLKSTP
+984 ENLKSTP
-991 HLPMKQNA
+991 SLLMKQNA

-1013 DLRDKIESVGTP
+1013 DLRDKIESIGTS
-1025 LKDWDIQINYGIK
+1025 LKDWDIQIYRGIL

-1052 EEILKNCD
+1052 DEILKNCD
-1060 DAQKDERG
+1060 DAQKDEKG

-1073 RTKELIKPILRGKDI
+1073 RTIELIKPILRGKDI

-1093 EWADL
+1093 EWAHL
-1098 WVIIAKFGSHE
+1098 WVINTHNGYTSATKSKIPPIDIEKYPATKAHLDAHWDTIATRCDQGDTPYNLRNCAY
-1109 FLEVEYPTIYN
+1109 LE
-1120 HLLQYKDQ
+1120 
-1128 LEQRGQCRY
+1128 
-1137 SRGPQNSNKPYPGQH
+1137 
-1152 HWLELDNNPKDS
+1152 
-1164 YLQDFEKEKIVY
+1164 DFEKEKIVY
-1176 GEIVQ
+1176 PETSQGAYFIYENSGIFLEKTAFMIVSDA
-1181 EPRFYL
+1181 YNL
-1187 DNGECELGVFYAEAT
+1187 KL
-1202 SFILTGEHLRYLLG
+1202 LTALLN
-1216 MLHSKLITFAF
+1216 SKLITFYF
-1227 KTFYAGG
+1227 KNFCGG
-1234 GLGESGY
+1234 CILGKSGY
-1241 RYKKAFIERLPI
+1241 QYNKHALEKIPI
-1253 PQITEKNQELADK
+1253 PQITKSNQPTADK
-1266 ITDGAKQILALKAKD
+1266 IIALVDKILKSKEKD
-1281 PKANTQGL
+1281 PKANTQKL

-1295 LVYQLYHLTDE
+1295 LVYQLYNLTDE
-1306 EIKTIENGQ
+1306 EIKTIEDGQ

>member
-1 MICFTRIPLKDF
+1 MDYKKLDLPNTNYPNQEQLEAFKTAFDAFLETNPQENEDHHKDAFNDLLKGVFKYKVKPTKRIDSAILNDNDKVEVIIEFKALKNPNEFVKGGDLNVKAFHESLLYYLTERKEGNNNLKRLILATIKELYIIDANEFEIFNKDKEIENAFKNCHDRKGNDTRTEAFYDACQKRLNELDHSLKYHHIPLK
-13 IKKHN
+13 
-18 PQEPKKETI
+18 KE
-27 ENFEKEINN
+27 N
-36 LLENAPKQD
+36 LA
-45 DEEFQKNEINKF
+45 
-57 LKNTYG
+57 
-63 YDCNTYKKVDSAIYV
+63 
-78 DGEVRV
+78 
-84 LIEVKALNNR
+84 
-94 NEFPKNRENPI
+94 
-105 SKAFC
+105 
-110 QMVLYFL
+110 
-117 EEIEKEKNNS
+117 
-127 LKHTIICN
+127 
-135 AHEFFLFDCKDL
+135 
-147 LFLKEDKR
+147 
-155 IKDFYKKCAKKE
+155 
-167 GTDSSKPKF
+167 
-176 YKDLEQYLQEDF
+176 
-188 QGELRYTHFNL
+188 
-199 SNYDPKELPLI
+199 LI
-210 YQVLSQEVLL
+210 YQALSPNFLL
-220 KQRKTLDAN
+220 KIPKYSDAN

-263 SLSAA
+263 SLSTA
-268 LKKKYENLDD
+268 LKEKYKNLDD

-313 TTENFKDFNALNT
+313 TTENFEDFNALND

-339 SLNKEDKIL
+339 LPEIKEDKIL

-353 LNSSLFDQTPLE
+353 LNSSLFDKTPLE
-365 LKGHEIRL
+365 LKGHEIKL
-373 LENKKLELYQNSV
+373 LNNKPSEIYPKSV

-391 NYQEKKELP
+391 DYQKDEPLP

-508 TLLTLRICDPA
+508 TLLTLRICDSA

-526 VSALNEMVL
+526 VSALNEMVRV
-535 IAYELGLIASLYR
+535 AYKLGLIASLYR

-561 HAQTGEIFNYKKPHS
+561 TPEDKVFNYTIPHS

-589 ELKKDIIENC
+589 ELKKGIIENC

-627 IFEKGKNTN
+627 IFEEGKNTN
-636 NLETLP
+636 ELETLP
-642 NIDINIKCANS
+642 NIDINIKCGNS
-653 LVSRFALKDKAL
+653 LISRFALKDKAL

-695 SLTRPIKD
+695 SLTHPIKD

-801 YPKLDKTD
+801 YPKLDKSD

-846 EVLNDEG
+846 EVLDDEG

-879 LQKQYQDFYNSTADI
+879 LQKQYHDFYNSTADI

-907 EKGFNAFITSNK
+907 EKGFSAFITSNK

-924 YGAKLRELLLKK
+924 YGAKLREWLLKK
-936 TTLVSYM
+936 TTIVSYM

-950 FESAAVDTSIMS
+950 FESAAVDTSIIH
-962 FIKQTPPKESDFEYY
+962 FIKQTPPKESDFKYY
-977 EPTPNDK
+977 EPIENDK

-991 HLPMKQNA
+991 SLLMKQNA

-1025 LKDWDIQINYGIK
+1025 LKDWGIQINYGIK
-1038 TGANEAFIIPTEKR
+1038 TGANEAFIIPTDKR
-1052 EEILKNCD
+1052 DAILNACKT
-1060 DAQKDERG
+1060 QE
-1068 MSERE
+1068 ERE
-1073 RTKELIKPILRGKDI
+1073 RTEGLIKPILRGKDI

-1093 EWADL
+1093 EWAHL
-1098 WVIIAKFGSHE
+1098 WVINTHNGYTSALKSKIPPIDIEKYPATKAHLDAHYDTIATRSDQGDTPYHLRNCAY
-1109 FLEVEYPTIYN
+1109 LE
-1120 HLLQYKDQ
+1120 
-1128 LEQRGQCRY
+1128 
-1137 SRGPQNSNKPYPGQH
+1137 
-1152 HWLELDNNPKDS
+1152 
-1164 YLQDFEKEKIVY
+1164 DFEKEKIVY

-1187 DNGECELGVFYAEAT
+1187 DNGECELGGFYAEAT
-1202 SFILTGEHLRYLLG
+1202 SFILTGAFLRYLLG

-1266 ITDGAKQILALKAKD
+1266 ITDCAERILKSKEKD
-1281 PKANTQGL
+1281 PKANTQEL
-1289 EKEIDA
+1289 EQEIDA
-1295 LVYQLYHLTDE
+1295 LVYQLYNLTDE

>member
-1 MICFTRIPLKDF
+1 MIRFARISLKDF

-27 ENFEKEINN
+27 ENFEKEINS
-36 LLENAPKQD
+36 LLENAPRQD
-45 DEEFQKNEINKF
+45 GEEFQKNEINKF
-57 LKNTYG
+57 FLKTYG
-63 YDCNTYKKVDSAIYV
+63 YDCNTDEKVDSAIYV

-94 NEFPKNRENPI
+94 NEFPKDRENPL

-147 LFLKEDKR
+147 LFLKDDKR
-155 IKDFYKKCAKKE
+155 IKKFYENYAKKE

-176 YKDLEQYLQEDF
+176 YKDLEQYLQKDF

-199 SNYDPKELPLI
+199 SDDFKELPLI

-220 KQRKTLDAN
+220 KQKKTLDAN

-253 ILIKP
+253 ILIKQ
-258 SRTQN
+258 SRTKN

-268 LKKKYENLDD
+268 LKEKYKNLDD

-302 ISFKHFEKPFL
+302 ISFNHFNHFKNSFL

-339 SLNKEDKIL
+339 LPEIKEDKIL
-348 EKIPY
+348 QKIPY
-353 LNSSLFDQTPLE
+353 LNSSLFDKTPLE
-365 LKGHEIRL
+365 LKGHEIKL
-373 LENKKLELYQNSV
+373 LDNKKLEIYKNSV
-386 LKKHE
+386 FKKHE
-391 NYQEKKELP
+391 DYQKDLKELP
-400 LLKYLFE
+400 LLEYFFA

-430 RLINPSV
+430 LLINPSV

-464 KESITPIVLDKF
+464 KESITTIVRDKF
-476 NAIYQWDCENL
+476 NAIYQWGCENL
-487 KALREKIDRNFS
+487 KALKGKIDRNFS
-499 NEKAKEYLN
+499 NEKAKEYLQL
-508 TLLTLRICDPA
+508 LLTLRVCDPA

-526 VSALNEMVL
+526 VSALNEMVW

-548 HELRLENDEIIIH
+548 YDLKLENDEIIIH
-561 HAQTGEIFNYKKPHS
+561 YTPTGEIFNYKKPDS
-576 ENDPHHQIQKELF
+576 ENDPHHHIQKELF
-589 ELKKDIIENC
+589 ELKKSIIENC

-627 IFEKGKNTN
+627 IFEDGKNTN
-636 NLETLP
+636 VLETLP

-653 LVSRFALKDKAL
+653 LISRFALKDKAL
-665 LKTEKNKNLEY
+665 LKTEKNQNLKY
-676 YIAEYKE
+676 SIAEYKE
-683 LVKIYKDPKILE
+683 LVKIYKDPQILE
-695 SLTRPIKD
+695 TLTHPIKD
-703 SNAVRK
+703 SDAVGK
-709 YAKERLYQELAQNP
+709 YAKERLYQELKQNP

-738 KEAFKLTLEPPQKEL
+738 KKAFKLTLDPPPKEL

-789 MAHEGLFHDYTP
+789 MASEKLFHDYRP
-801 YPKLDKTD
+801 YPKLDKSD

-832 ERYANALEWRFEFP
+832 ERYANAFEWRFEFP
-846 EVLNDEG
+846 EVLDDEG
-853 DFLGF
+853 NFLGF

-864 PPYIRQEHIKDLKPL
+864 PPYIRQEQIKDLKPL
-879 LQKQYQDFYNSTADI
+879 LEKQYHNFYNSTADI

-899 ALAYHLLK
+899 ALSYHLLK
-907 EKGFNAFITSNK
+907 EKGFSAFITSNK

-924 YGAKLRELLLKK
+924 YGAKLREWLLKK
-936 TTLVSYM
+936 TTIVSYM

-950 FESAAVDTSIMS
+950 FESAAVDTSIMN
-962 FIKQTPPKESDFEYY
+962 FIKQTPPKESDFKYY
-977 EPTPNDK
+977 EPTPDDK

-991 HLPMKQNA
+991 YLTMKQNA

-1013 DLRDKIESVGTP
+1013 DLRDKIESVGIP

-1052 EEILKNCD
+1052 DAILNACKT
-1060 DAQKDERG
+1060 QE
-1068 MSERE
+1068 ERE
-1073 RTKELIKPILRGKDI
+1073 RTEALIKPILRGKDI

-1093 EWADL
+1093 EWAHL
-1098 WVIIAKFGSHE
+1098 WVINTHNGYTSNLKSKIPPIDIEKYPALKAHLDAHYDTIATRCDQGDTPYHLRNCAY
-1109 FLEVEYPTIYN
+1109 LE
-1120 HLLQYKDQ
+1120 
-1128 LEQRGQCRY
+1128 
-1137 SRGPQNSNKPYPGQH
+1137 
-1152 HWLELDNNPKDS
+1152 
-1164 YLQDFEKEKIVY
+1164 DFEKEKIVWASVGFVEY
-1176 GEIVQ
+1176 CMIPGLLI
-1181 EPRFYL
+1181 L
-1187 DNGECELGVFYAEAT
+1187 DTNYFFEVSKFGNT
-1202 SFILTGEHLRYLLG
+1202 KNYLLG
-1216 MLHSKLITFAF
+1216 LLNSKLLTFWLKAKNTPLGDMGAYRNYKYNIMELPMVKITA
-1227 KTFYAGG
+1227 KN
-1234 GLGESGY
+1234 
-1241 RYKKAFIERLPI
+1241 KKI
-1253 PQITEKNQELADK
+1253 ADK
-1266 ITDGAKQILALKAKD
+1266 IIVLVDKILQAKEKD
-1281 PKANTQGL
+1281 PKANTQKL

-1306 EIKTIENGQ
+1306 EIKIIENGQ

>member
-1 MICFTRIPLKDF
+1 MICFTRISLKDF

-63 YDCNTYKKVDSAIYV
+63 YDCNTNKKVDSAIYV

-94 NEFPKNRENPI
+94 NEFPKDRENPL

-110 QMVLYFL
+110 QMVFYFL
-117 EEIEKEKNNS
+117 KEIENNNS
-127 LKHTIICN
+127 LKHAIICN
-135 AHEFFLFDCKDL
+135 VHEFFLFDCKDL
-147 LFLKEDKR
+147 LNLFQNHKR
-155 IKDFYKKCAKKE
+155 ITKLHEDCAKKE
-167 GTDSSKPKF
+167 GTDPSTKRF
-176 YKDLEQYLQEDF
+176 YSDLEEYLKKDF

-199 SNYDPKELPLI
+199 SDDFKKLPLI

-220 KQRKTLDAN
+220 KQKKTLDAN

-245 EEQNDKGK
+245 EEQNEKGK

-258 SRTQN
+258 SHTQN
-263 SLSAA
+263 SLSDA
-268 LKKKYENLDD
+268 LKKKYNNLDD

-339 SLNKEDKIL
+339 LPAIKENKIL

-353 LNSSLFDQTPLE
+353 LNSSLFDKTPLE
-365 LKGHEIRL
+365 SKGHEIKL
-373 LENKKLELYQNSV
+373 LDNKKLEIYKNSV

-391 NYQEKKELP
+391 EYQEEKDWT

-407 FLRLYK
+407 FLRLYD

-421 KDNTDTSES
+421 KDNQNKSES

-464 KESITPIVLDKF
+464 KESITTIVLDKF
-476 NAIYQWDCENL
+476 NAIYQWDCEKL
-487 KALREKIDRNFS
+487 EALREKIDRNFS
-499 NEKAKEYLN
+499 NEKAKEYLQL
-508 TLLTLRICDPA
+508 LLTLRICDPA

-561 HAQTGEIFNYKKPHS
+561 TPEDKVFKYTIPHS
-576 ENDPHHQIQKELF
+576 ENDPHHHIQKELF

-636 NLETLP
+636 ALETLP

-653 LVSRFALKDKAL
+653 LISRFNLNDDLKKIPNI
-665 LKTEKNKNLEY
+665 KQK
-676 YIAEYKE
+676 IQEYKD
-683 LVKIYKDPKILE
+683 LVAQYKDPNPLYPLNKADLINKIQDLKNTF
-695 SLTRPIKD
+695 SLTLKD
-703 SNAVRK
+703 PKTKA
-709 YAKERLYQELAQNP
+709 ELE
-723 NKDFKKALNDRIEKI
+723 KAIEKHI
-738 KEAFKLTLEPPQKEL
+738 KKYNFFALDDKSLLDGLNYFTPSLFGTLKLSPKEEEEAFAS
-753 KFKKFLKEHLELYGK
+753 YGR
-768 SILEEANDNGLELEA
+768 IRA
-783 LALEKK
+783 LRK
-789 MAHEGLFHDYTP
+789 
-801 YPKLDKTD
+801 KLDD
-809 KVVGLEHFNRYVL
+809 ALSGREYH
-822 TSYKDLQDEN
+822 
-832 ERYANALEWRFEFP
+832 NAFEWRFEFP
-846 EVLNDEG
+846 EVLDDEG

-899 ALAYHLLK
+899 ALSYHLLK
-907 EKGFNAFITSNK
+907 EKGFSAFITSNK

-950 FESAAVDTSIMS
+950 FESAVVDTSIMN
-962 FIKQTPPKESDFEYY
+962 FIKQPPLKESVFNYY

-984 DDLKSTP
+984 NDLKSAP
-991 HLPMKQNA
+991 SFLMKQNA

-1013 DLRDKIESVGTP
+1013 DLRDKIESIGTP

-1052 EEILKNCD
+1052 DEILKNCD
-1060 DAQKDERG
+1060 DVQKDERG

-1093 EWADL
+1093 EWAHL
-1098 WVIIAKFGSHE
+1098 WVINTHNGYTSAFKSKIPPIDIAKYPATKAHLDSHYDTIATRCDQGDTPYNLRNCAY
-1109 FLEVEYPTIYN
+1109 LE
-1120 HLLQYKDQ
+1120 
-1128 LEQRGQCRY
+1128 
-1137 SRGPQNSNKPYPGQH
+1137 
-1152 HWLELDNNPKDS
+1152 
-1164 YLQDFEKEKIVY
+1164 DFEKEKIVY
-1176 GEIVQ
+1176 PCIMAK
-1181 EPRFYL
+1181 EPCFVYEEK
-1187 DNGECELGVFYAEAT
+1187 GFYAPAPANIITGDKIE
-1202 SFILTGEHLRYLLG
+1202 IKYLTALLN
-1216 MLHSKLITFAF
+1216 SKCIYFAMR
-1227 KTFYAGG
+1227 KFYMGG
-1234 GLGESGY
+1234 GIEGEL
-1241 RYKKAFIERLPI
+1241 KTNNLEKIPI
-1253 PQITEKNQELADK
+1253 PKITPKNQELADK
-1266 ITDGAKQILALKAKD
+1266 ITDGAKQILALKEKD
-1281 PKANTQGL
+1281 LKANTQKL

>member
-1 MICFTRIPLKDF
+1 MIRFARTPLKDF

-18 PQEPKKETI
+18 PQTPTTETI
-27 ENFEKEINN
+27 ENFEKEINS
-36 LLENAPKQD
+36 LLENAKRQD

-57 LKNTYG
+57 FLKTYS
-63 YDCNTYKKVDSAIYV
+63 YECNTNKKVDSAIYV
-78 DGEVRV
+78 DGEVQV
-84 LIEVKALNNR
+84 LIEVKALDNKT
-94 NEFPKNRENPI
+94 EFPKNRENPL

-117 EEIEKEKNNS
+117 EETKKEKNNS

-147 LFLKEDKR
+147 LFLNDDKR
-155 IKDFYKKCAKKE
+155 IKKFYKNYAQKE

-176 YKDLEQYLQEDF
+176 YEDLEQYLQKDF

-199 SNYDPKELPLI
+199 SDDFKELPLI
-210 YQVLSQEVLL
+210 YQVLSHEVLL

-263 SLSAA
+263 SLSDA

-302 ISFKHFEKPFL
+302 ISFEHFNKESFL
-313 TTENFKDFNALNT
+313 TIENFKDFNALNT

-339 SLNKEDKIL
+339 LKEIKEDKIL

-365 LKGHEIRL
+365 LKGYEIKL
-373 LENKKLELYQNSV
+373 LDNKKLEIYQNSV

-391 NYQEKKELP
+391 EYQEKKDWT
-400 LLKYLFE
+400 LLEYLFE
-407 FLRLYK
+407 FLRVYK

-476 NAIYQWDCENL
+476 NQTYKIECENL
-487 KALREKIDRNFS
+487 KELKNYLKNSYKEDKR
-499 NEKAKEYLN
+499 KEYLN
-508 TLLTLRICDPA
+508 TLLTLRVCDPA

-535 IAYELGLIASLYR
+535 IAYELRLIASLYR
-548 HELRLENDEIIIH
+548 HSLTLENDEIIIH
-561 HAQTGEIFNYKKPHS
+561 TPENKIFNYTIPHS
-576 ENDPHHQIQKELF
+576 ENDPHHHIQKELF
-589 ELKKDIIENC
+589 NLKKDIIENC
-599 LFGVDINPNSCE
+599 LFGVDINLNSCE

-653 LVSRFALKDKAL
+653 LISRFNLNDDLKKIPNI
-665 LKTEKNKNLEY
+665 KQK
-676 YIAEYKE
+676 IQEYKD
-683 LVKIYKDPKILE
+683 LVAQYKDPNPLYPLNKADLINKIQDLKNTF
-695 SLTRPIKD
+695 SLTLKD
-703 SNAVRK
+703 PKTKA
-709 YAKERLYQELAQNP
+709 ELE
-723 NKDFKKALNDRIEKI
+723 KAIEKHI
-738 KEAFKLTLEPPQKEL
+738 KKYNFFALDDKSLLDGLNYFIPSLFGTLKLSPKEEEEAFAS
-753 KFKKFLKEHLELYGK
+753 YGR
-768 SILEEANDNGLELEA
+768 IRA
-783 LALEKK
+783 LRK
-789 MAHEGLFHDYTP
+789 
-801 YPKLDKTD
+801 KLDD
-809 KVVGLEHFNRYVL
+809 ALSGGEYH
-822 TSYKDLQDEN
+822 
-832 ERYANALEWRFEFP
+832 NAFEWRFEFP
-846 EVLNDEG
+846 EVLDDEG

-879 LQKQYQDFYNSTADI
+879 LEKQYHNFYNSTADI

-899 ALAYHLLK
+899 ALAFHLLK
-907 EKGFNAFITSNK
+907 EKGFSAFITSNK

-924 YGAKLRELLLKK
+924 YGAKLREWLLKK
-936 TTLVSYM
+936 TTIVSYM

-950 FESAAVDTSIMS
+950 FESAAVDTSIIS
-962 FIKQTPPKESDFEYY
+962 FIKQPPLKESGFKYY
-977 EPTPNDK
+977 EPTENDK
-984 DDLKSTP
+984 DDLKNTRPLS
-991 HLPMKQNA
+991 MKQNA

-1052 EEILKNCD
+1052 DAILNACKT
-1060 DAQKDERG
+1060 QE
-1068 MSERE
+1068 ERE
-1073 RTKELIKPILRGKDI
+1073 RTERLIKPILRGKDI

-1093 EWADL
+1093 EWAGEWLINTHNGYTSALKSKIPPIDIEKYPATKAHL
-1098 WVIIAKFGSHE
+1098 DAHYDTIATRCDQGDTPYHLRNCAY
-1109 FLEVEYPTIYN
+1109 LE
-1120 HLLQYKDQ
+1120 
-1128 LEQRGQCRY
+1128 
-1137 SRGPQNSNKPYPGQH
+1137 
-1152 HWLELDNNPKDS
+1152 
-1164 YLQDFEKEKIVY
+1164 DFEKEKIVWA
-1176 GEIVQ
+1176 EMTD
-1181 EPRFYL
+1181 EPRFIYDNKGFLINQTCYFIARDDKYL
-1187 DNGECELGVFYAEAT
+1187 FA
-1202 SFILTGEHLRYLLG
+1202 ILN
-1216 MLHSKLITFAF
+1216 SKVMYFFMRQMASN
-1227 KTFYAGG
+1227 
-1234 GLGESGY
+1234 LGEGAF
-1241 RYKKAFIERLPI
+1241 RWIKQFIERLPI
-1253 PQITEKNQELADK
+1253 PQITPKNQELADK
-1266 ITDGAKQILALKAKD
+1266 ITDGAEQILALKAKD
-1281 PKANTQGL
+1281 PKANTQRL

-1295 LVYQLYHLTDE
+1295 LVYQLYNLTDE
-1306 EIKTIENGQ
+1306 EIKIIEDGQ

>member
-1 MICFTRIPLKDF
+1 MIRFAHISLKDF

-27 ENFEKEINN
+27 ENFEKEINS
-36 LLENAPKQD
+36 LLENAPRQD
-45 DEEFQKNEINKF
+45 DEEFQKNEINSF

-63 YDCNTYKKVDSAIYV
+63 YRCNTNKKVDSAIYV
-78 DGEVRV
+78 DKEVRV
-84 LIEVKALNNR
+84 LIEVKALNNKT
-94 NEFPKNRENPI
+94 EFPKNRENPL

-147 LFLKEDKR
+147 LFLNDDKR
-155 IKDFYKKCAKKE
+155 IKKFYKNYAKKE
-167 GTDSSKPKF
+167 GTDSSKPRF
-176 YKDLEQYLQEDF
+176 YEDLEQYLQKDF
-188 QGELRYTHFNL
+188 QGKLPYTYFNL
-199 SNYDPKELPLI
+199 SDDFKELPLI

-220 KQRKTLDAN
+220 KQKKTLDAN

-245 EEQNDKGK
+245 EEQNEKGK
-253 ILIKP
+253 TLIKQ
-258 SRTQN
+258 SLTEN
-263 SLSAA
+263 SLSYA
-268 LKKKYENLDD
+268 LKEKYKNLDD

-302 ISFKHFEKPFL
+302 FSFNHFEKSFPSEKSFL
-313 TTENFKDFNALNT
+313 TTDNFKDFNALNT

-339 SLNKEDKIL
+339 LKEIKEDKIL

-353 LNSSLFDQTPLE
+353 LNSSLFDKTPLE
-365 LKGHEIRL
+365 LKGYEIKL
-373 LENKKLELYQNSV
+373 LDNKKLEIYKNSV

-391 NYQEKKELP
+391 DYQKEKALP
-400 LLKYLFE
+400 LLKYLFA

-430 RLINPSV
+430 HLINPSV

-464 KESITPIVLDKF
+464 SESITPIVLDKF
-476 NAIYQWDCENL
+476 NQTYNIECENL
-487 KALREKIDRNFS
+487 TELRNYFKNSYYKENKR
-499 NEKAKEYLN
+499 KEYLQL
-508 TLLTLRICDPA
+508 LLTLRVCDPA

-561 HAQTGEIFNYKKPHS
+561 TPENKIFNYTIPHS

-589 ELKKDIIENC
+589 NLKKDIIENC

-653 LVSRFALKDKAL
+653 LISRFNLNDDLKKIPNI
-665 LKTEKNKNLEY
+665 KQK
-676 YIAEYKE
+676 IQEYKD
-683 LVKIYKDPKILE
+683 LVAQYKDPNPLYPLNKADLINKIQDLKNTF
-695 SLTRPIKD
+695 SLTLKD
-703 SNAVRK
+703 PKTKA
-709 YAKERLYQELAQNP
+709 ELE
-723 NKDFKKALNDRIEKI
+723 KAIEKHI
-738 KEAFKLTLEPPQKEL
+738 KKYNFFALDDKSLLDGLDYFIPSLFGTLKLSPKEEEEAFAS
-753 KFKKFLKEHLELYGK
+753 YGR
-768 SILEEANDNGLELEA
+768 IRA
-783 LALEKK
+783 LRK
-789 MAHEGLFHDYTP
+789 
-801 YPKLDKTD
+801 KLDD
-809 KVVGLEHFNRYVL
+809 ALSGREY
-822 TSYKDLQDEN
+822 Q
-832 ERYANALEWRFEFP
+832 NAFEWRFEFP
-846 EVLNDEG
+846 EVLDDEG

-864 PPYIRQEHIKDLKPL
+864 PPYIRQEQIKDLKPL

-899 ALAYHLLK
+899 ALSFHLLK
-907 EKGFNAFITSNK
+907 EKGFSAFITSNK

-924 YGAKLRELLLKK
+924 YGAKLREWLLKK
-936 TTLVSYM
+936 TTIVSYM

-950 FESAAVDTSIMS
+950 FESAAVDTSIMN
-962 FIKQTPPKESDFEYY
+962 FIKQTPPKESDFKYY

-991 HLPMKQNA
+991 SLSMRQNA

-1052 EEILKNCD
+1052 DAILNACKTQEERK
-1060 DAQKDERG
+1060 
-1068 MSERE
+1068 
-1073 RTKELIKPILRGKDI
+1073 RTEALIKPILRGKDI

-1093 EWADL
+1093 EWAHL
-1098 WVIIAKFGSHE
+1098 WVINTHNGYTSNLKSKIPPIDIEKYPATKAHLDAHYDTIATRSDQGDTPYHLRNCAY
-1109 FLEVEYPTIYN
+1109 LE
-1120 HLLQYKDQ
+1120 
-1128 LEQRGQCRY
+1128 
-1137 SRGPQNSNKPYPGQH
+1137 
-1152 HWLELDNNPKDS
+1152 
-1164 YLQDFEKEKIVY
+1164 DFEKEKIVWNPVS
-1176 GEIVQ
+1176 GEYFFTFIKD
-1181 EPRFYL
+1181 EFYFNNSL
-1187 DNGECELGVFYAEAT
+1187 FMMTSRTLETRDLYYILGLLNTTLYRW
-1202 SFILTGEHLRYLLG
+1202 LTIQ
-1216 MLHSKLITFAF
+1216 MTNLITIG
-1227 KTFYAGG
+1227 KYAYG
-1234 GLGESGY
+1234 S
-1241 RYKKAFIERLPI
+1241 KDKIERLPI

-1266 ITDGAKQILALKAKD
+1266 ITDCAERILKSKAKD
-1281 PKANTQGL
+1281 PKANTQEL
-1289 EKEIDA
+1289 EKEIDV
-1295 LVYQLYHLTDE
+1295 LVYQLYNLTDE
-1306 EIKTIENGQ
+1306 EIKIIEDRQ

>member
-1 MICFTRIPLKDF
+1 MISFTHIPLKDF

-27 ENFEKEINN
+27 ENFEKEINS
-36 LLENAPKQD
+36 LLENAPRQD

-63 YDCNTYKKVDSAIYV
+63 YDCNTRKKVDSAIYV

-94 NEFPKNRENPI
+94 NEFPKNRENSL

-110 QMVLYFL
+110 QMVFYFL
-117 EEIEKEKNNS
+117 KEIENNNS
-127 LKHTIICN
+127 LKHAIICN

-147 LFLKEDKR
+147 LNLFQNHKR
-155 IKDFYKKCAKKE
+155 ITKLHEDCTKKE
-167 GTDSSKPKF
+167 GTDPSTKRF
-176 YKDLEQYLQEDF
+176 YSDLEEYLKKDF
-188 QGELRYTHFNL
+188 EGELPYTHFNL
-199 SNYDPKELPLI
+199 SDDFKELPLI
-210 YQVLSQEVLL
+210 YQVLSHEVLL

-245 EEQNDKGK
+245 EEKNEKGK

-263 SLSAA
+263 SLSYA
-268 LKKKYENLDD
+268 LKEQYKDLDD

-313 TTENFKDFNALNT
+313 TTENFKDFNALND

-339 SLNKEDKIL
+339 LPEIKEDKIL

-353 LNSSLFDQTPLE
+353 LNSSLFDKTPLE
-365 LKGHEIRL
+365 LKGHEIKL
-373 LENKKLELYQNSV
+373 LNNKPLEIYPKSV

-400 LLKYLFE
+400 LLEYLFE
-407 FLRLYK
+407 FLRVYK

-476 NAIYQWDCENL
+476 NQKYNIECED
-487 KALREKIDRNFS
+487 LRELKNYLKNSYKEDKR
-499 NEKAKEYLN
+499 KEYLQF
-508 TLLTLRICDPA
+508 LLTLRVCDPA

-526 VSALNEMVL
+526 VSALNEMVW
-535 IAYELGLIASLYR
+535 IAYELGLIASLYACD
-548 HELRLENDEIIIH
+548 LKLENDEIIIH
-561 HAQTGEIFNYKKPHS
+561 TPTGEIFNYKKPHS

-589 ELKKDIIENC
+589 ELKKSIIENC

-636 NLETLP
+636 TLETLP

-653 LVSRFALKDKAL
+653 LISRFNLNDDLKKIPNI
-665 LKTEKNKNLEY
+665 KQK
-676 YIAEYKE
+676 IQEYKD
-683 LVKIYKDPKILE
+683 LVAQYKDPNPLYPLNKADLINKIQDLKNTF
-695 SLTRPIKD
+695 SLTLKD
-703 SNAVRK
+703 PKTKA
-709 YAKERLYQELAQNP
+709 ELE
-723 NKDFKKALNDRIEKI
+723 KAIEKHI
-738 KEAFKLTLEPPQKEL
+738 KNYNFFALDDRSLLTGLNYFIPSLFGTLKLSPKEEEEAFAS
-753 KFKKFLKEHLELYGK
+753 YGR
-768 SILEEANDNGLELEA
+768 IRA
-783 LALEKK
+783 LRK
-789 MAHEGLFHDYTP
+789 
-801 YPKLDKTD
+801 KLDD
-809 KVVGLEHFNRYVL
+809 ALSGREY
-822 TSYKDLQDEN
+822 Q
-832 ERYANALEWRFEFP
+832 NAFEWRFEFP
-846 EVLNDEG
+846 EVLDDEG
-853 DFLGF
+853 DFSGF

-864 PPYIRQEHIKDLKPL
+864 PPYIRQEQIKDLKPL
-879 LQKQYQDFYNSTADI
+879 LEKQYKDFYNSTADI

-907 EKGFNAFITSNK
+907 EKGFSAFITSNK

-924 YGAKLRELLLKK
+924 YGAKLREWLLKK
-936 TTLVSYM
+936 TTIVSYM

-950 FESAAVDTSIMS
+950 FESAAVDTSIMN
-962 FIKQTPPKESDFEYY
+962 FIKQTPPKESVFKYY

-984 DDLKSTP
+984 NDLKNTP
-991 HLPMKQNA
+991 SLLMRQNA

-1025 LKDWDIQINYGIK
+1025 LKTGTFKINYGIK

-1052 EEILKNCD
+1052 DEILKNCD
-1060 DAQKDERG
+1060 DVQKDERG

-1093 EWADL
+1093 EWAGEWLINTHNGYTSSLKSKIPPIDIEKYPATKAHL
-1098 WVIIAKFGSHE
+1098 DAHYDTIATRCDQGDTPYHLRNCAY
-1109 FLEVEYPTIYN
+1109 LE
-1120 HLLQYKDQ
+1120 
-1128 LEQRGQCRY
+1128 
-1137 SRGPQNSNKPYPGQH
+1137 
-1152 HWLELDNNPKDS
+1152 
-1164 YLQDFEKEKIVY
+1164 DFEKEKIVY

-1187 DNGECELGVFYAEAT
+1187 DNGECELGYFYAEAT
-1202 SFILTGEHLRYLLG
+1202 SFILTGEHLHYLLG

-1253 PQITEKNQELADK
+1253 PKITEKNQELADK
-1266 ITDGAKQILALKAKD
+1266 ITDGAEAILALKEKD
-1281 PKANTQGL
+1281 PKANTQKL

-1295 LVYQLYHLTDE
+1295 LVYQLYNLTDE
-1306 EIKTIENGQ
+1306 EIKIIEDGQ

>member
-1 MICFTRIPLKDF
+1 MIRFTRILLKDF
-13 IKKHN
+13 IKKYN
-18 PQEPKKETI
+18 PPTPTKETI
-27 ENFEKEINN
+27 ENFEKEINS
-36 LLENAPKQD
+36 LLENAPRQD
-45 DEEFQKNEINKF
+45 DEEFQKNEINSF

-63 YDCNTYKKVDSAIYV
+63 YRCNTHKKVDSAIYV
-78 DGEVRV
+78 DEEVQV
-84 LIEVKALNNR
+84 LIEVKAINKKT
-94 NEFPKNRENPI
+94 EFPKNKENPL

-117 EEIEKEKNNS
+117 EEREKEKNNS

-147 LFLKEDKR
+147 LFLNEDKR
-155 IKDFYKKCAKKE
+155 IKKFYKHYAQKE
-167 GTDSSKPKF
+167 GTDSSKPRF
-176 YKDLEQYLQEDF
+176 YEDLEQYLKEDF
-188 QGELRYTHFNL
+188 QGELRYTYFNL
-199 SNYDPKELPLI
+199 NGDLKELPLI

-220 KQRKTLDAN
+220 KQKKTLDAN

-245 EEQNDKGK
+245 EEKNEKGK
-253 ILIKP
+253 TLIKP
-258 SRTQN
+258 SRTPN
-263 SLSAA
+263 SLSYA
-268 LKKKYENLDD
+268 LKEQYKNLDD

-302 ISFKHFEKPFL
+302 ISFKHFENPFL
-313 TTENFKDFNALNT
+313 TTENFKNFNALNT

-365 LKGHEIRL
+365 LKGHEIKL
-373 LENKKLELYQNSV
+373 LNNKPLEIYPKSV

-391 NYQEKKELP
+391 NYQKQKDLP

-407 FLRLYK
+407 FLRVYK
-413 FTTTPKDI
+413 FTATPEDI
-421 KDNTDTSES
+421 KNHTDTSES

-476 NAIYQWDCENL
+476 NATYQWDCENL
-487 KALREKIDRNFS
+487 KELREKIDRNFSS

-535 IAYELGLIASLYR
+535 IAYELGFIASLYR

-561 HAQTGEIFNYKKPHS
+561 TPEDKVFKYTIPHS

-589 ELKKDIIENC
+589 ELKKSIIENC

-627 IFEKGKNTN
+627 IFEEGKNTN

-642 NIDINIKCANS
+642 NIDINIKCGNS
-653 LVSRFALKDKAL
+653 LISRFALKDKAL

-846 EVLNDEG
+846 EVLDDEG
-853 DFLGF
+853 NFLGF

-879 LQKQYQDFYNSTADI
+879 LEKQYQDFYNSSSDI

-899 ALAYHLLK
+899 ALAFNLLK

-950 FESAAVDTSIMS
+950 FESAAVDTSIIH
-962 FIKQTPPKESDFEYY
+962 FIKQAPLKESVFKYY

-984 DDLKSTP
+984 NDLKNTP
-991 HLPMKQNA
+991 SLLMRQNA
-999 LSTESFIFANATLL
+999 LQTESFIFANNKLL
-1013 DLRDKIESVGTP
+1013 DLRGKMENSGTP
-1025 LKDWDIQINYGIK
+1025 LKDWGIQIYRGIL
-1038 TGANEAFIIPTEKR
+1038 TGCNEAFIIPTEKR
-1052 EEILKNCD
+1052 DEILKNCD
-1060 DAQKDERG
+1060 DAQKDEKG

-1073 RTKELIKPILRGKDI
+1073 RTIELIKPILRGKDI

-1098 WVIIAKFGSHE
+1098 WVINTHNGYTSAFKSKIPPIDIEK
-1109 FLEVEYPTIYN
+1109 YPATKA
-1120 HLLQYKDQ
+1120 HL
-1128 LEQRGQCRY
+1128 
-1137 SRGPQNSNKPYPGQH
+1137 
-1152 HWLELDNNPKDS
+1152 DS
-1164 YLQDFEKEKIVY
+1164 YWDTIATRSDQGDTPYHLRNCAYLEDFEKEKIVY
-1176 GEIVQ
+1176 PCIMAK
-1181 EPRFYL
+1181 EPCFVYEEK
-1187 DNGECELGVFYAEAT
+1187 GFYAPAPAN
-1202 SFILTGEHLRYLLG
+1202 IITGDKIEIKYITALLN
-1216 MLHSKLITFAF
+1216 SKCIYFAMR
-1227 KTFYAGG
+1227 KFYMGG
-1234 GLGESGY
+1234 GIEGEL
-1241 RYKKAFIERLPI
+1241 KTNNLEKIPI

-1266 ITDGAKQILALKAKD
+1266 IIALVDKILKSKAKD

-1306 EIKTIENGQ
+1306 EIKIIEEGQ

>member
-1 MICFTRIPLKDF
+1 MIFTRIPLKDF

-27 ENFEKEINN
+27 ENFEKEINS

-57 LKNTYG
+57 LKNAYG
-63 YDCNTYKKVDSAIYV
+63 YNCNTNKKVDSAIYV
-78 DGEVRV
+78 DGEVQV
-84 LIEVKALNNR
+84 LIEVKALNKKT
-94 NEFPKNRENPI
+94 EFPKDKENPL

-117 EEIEKEKNNS
+117 EKIEKEKNNS

-135 AHEFFLFDCKDL
+135 AHEFFLFDCRDL

-155 IKDFYKKCAKKE
+155 IKKFYENCTKKE

-176 YKDLEQYLQEDF
+176 YKDLEQYLREDF
-188 QGELRYTHFNL
+188 QGELPYTYFNL
-199 SNYDPKELPLI
+199 NDDFKELPLI

-258 SRTQN
+258 SCTQN
-263 SLSAA
+263 SLSDA
-268 LKKKYENLDD
+268 LKGSYNNLDD

-302 ISFKHFEKPFL
+302 ISFKHFKDKDRFL

-326 LFFEVLAKKNSER
+326 LFFEVLAKKNNER
-339 SLNKEDKIL
+339 LKEIKEDKIL
-348 EKIPY
+348 GKIPY
-353 LNSSLFDQTPLE
+353 LNSSLFDKTPLE
-365 LKGHEIRL
+365 LKGHEIKL
-373 LENKKLELYQNSV
+373 LDNKKLEIYKNSV
-386 LKKHE
+386 LKKD
-391 NYQEKKELP
+391 NPKQEPLP
-400 LLKYLFE
+400 LLEYFFE

-421 KDNTDTSES
+421 KDNTDTSKS

-464 KESITPIVLDKF
+464 KESITTIVLDKF
-476 NAIYQWDCENL
+476 NQTYKIECEKLTEL
-487 KALREKIDRNFS
+487 KNYLKNSYKEDKR
-499 NEKAKEYLN
+499 KEYLQL
-508 TLLTLRICDPA
+508 LLTLRICDPA

-526 VSALNEMVL
+526 VSALNEMVW
-535 IAYELGLIASLYR
+535 IAYELGLIVSLYR
-548 HELRLENDEIIIH
+548 HSLTLENDEIIIH
-561 HAQTGEIFNYKKPHS
+561 TPKNEIFNYKKPLR

-589 ELKKDIIENC
+589 ELKKSIIENC

-627 IFEKGKNTN
+627 IFEEGKNTN

-642 NIDINIKCANS
+642 NIDINIKCGNS
-653 LVSRFALKDKAL
+653 LISRFALKDKAL
-665 LKTEKNKNLEY
+665 LNIEKNKNLKY
-676 YIAEYKE
+676 SIAEYKE

-695 SLTRPIKD
+695 TITHPIKD
-703 SNAVRK
+703 SKAVRK

-738 KEAFKLTLEPPQKEL
+738 KEVFKLTLGSSQKEL
-753 KFKKFLKEHLELYGK
+753 KFKKFLKEHLELYGR
-768 SILEEANDNGLELEA
+768 SILEEINYNGLELEA
-783 LALEKK
+783 LTLEKQ
-789 MAHEGLFHDYTP
+789 MANLFFDYKP
-801 YPKLDKTD
+801 YPKLDKSD

-832 ERYANALEWRFEFP
+832 ERYANAFEWRFEFP
-846 EVLNDEG
+846 EVLDDEG

-879 LQKQYQDFYNSTADI
+879 LEKQYHDFYNSSSDI

-907 EKGFNAFITSNK
+907 EKGFSAFITSNK

-924 YGAKLRELLLKK
+924 YGAKLREWLLKK

-950 FESAAVDTSIMS
+950 FESATVDTSIMN
-962 FIKQTPPKESDFEYY
+962 FIKQTPPKESEFNYY

-984 DDLKSTP
+984 DDLKSARP
-991 HLPMKQNA
+991 LPMKQNA

-1013 DLRDKIESVGTP
+1013 DLRDKIEQSGTP
-1025 LKDWDIQINYGIK
+1025 LKDWGIQINYGIK
-1038 TGANEAFIIPTEKR
+1038 TGCNEAFIIPTEKR
-1052 EEILKNCD
+1052 DEILKNCD
-1060 DAQKDERG
+1060 DVQKDERG

-1093 EWADL
+1093 EWAHL
-1098 WVIIAKFGSHE
+1098 WVINTH
-1109 FLEVEYPTIYN
+1109 
-1120 HLLQYKDQ
+1120 
-1128 LEQRGQCRY
+1128 
-1137 SRGPQNSNKPYPGQH
+1137 
-1152 HWLELDNNPKDS
+1152 
-1164 YLQDFEKEKIVY
+1164 
-1176 GEIVQ
+1176 
-1181 EPRFYL
+1181 
-1187 DNGECELGVFYAEAT
+1187 NGYT
-1202 SFILTGEHLRYLLG
+1202 SFSHKIPPVDIEKYPATKAHLDSHWDTIATRCDQGDTPYHLRNCAYLED
-1216 MLHSKLITFAF
+1216 F
-1227 KTFYAGG
+1227 
-1234 GLGESGY
+1234 
-1241 RYKKAFIERLPI
+1241 
-1253 PQITEKNQELADK
+1253 
-1266 ITDGAKQILALKAKD
+1266 
-1281 PKANTQGL
+1281 
-1289 EKEIDA
+1289 
-1295 LVYQLYHLTDE
+1295 
-1306 EIKTIENGQ
+1306 

>member
-1 MICFTRIPLKDF
+1 MICFTHIPLKDF

-18 PQEPKKETI
+18 PQTPTTETI
-27 ENFEKEINN
+27 ENFEKEINS
-36 LLENAPKQD
+36 LLENAPRQD

-57 LKNTYG
+57 LKNVYG
-63 YDCNTYKKVDSAIYV
+63 YDCNTYEKVDSAIYV
-78 DGEVRV
+78 DGKALV
-84 LIEVKALNNR
+84 LIEVKALDKKT
-94 NEFPKNRENPI
+94 EFPKNRENPL

-110 QMVLYFL
+110 QMVFYFL
-117 EEIEKEKNNS
+117 KEIENNNS
-127 LKHTIICN
+127 LKHAIICN

-147 LFLKEDKR
+147 LFLKEDKC
-155 IKDFYKKCAKKE
+155 ITKLHEDCAKKE
-167 GTDSSKPKF
+167 GTDSSTKRF
-176 YKDLEQYLQEDF
+176 YSDLEEYLKKDF
-188 QGELRYTHFNL
+188 KGELRYTHFNL
-199 SNYDPKELPLI
+199 SDDFKELPLI
-210 YQVLSQEVLL
+210 YQVLSHEVLL

-258 SRTQN
+258 SRTEN

-268 LKKKYENLDD
+268 LKASYKNLDD

-326 LFFEVLAKKNSER
+326 LFFEVLAKKNNER
-339 SLNKEDKIL
+339 LKEIKEDKIL
-348 EKIPY
+348 GKIPY
-353 LNSSLFDQTPLE
+353 LNSSLFDKTPLE
-365 LKGHEIRL
+365 LKGHEIKFL
-373 LENKKLELYQNSV
+373 DNKPLKIYPKSV

-407 FLRLYK
+407 FLRVYK

-464 KESITPIVLDKF
+464 SESITPIVLDKF
-476 NAIYQWDCENL
+476 NQTYNIECENL
-487 KALREKIDRNFS
+487 TELRNYFKNSYKEGKR
-499 NEKAKEYLN
+499 KEYLQL
-508 TLLTLRICDPA
+508 LLTLRVCDPA

-526 VSALNEMVL
+526 VSALNEMVW
-535 IAYELGLIASLYR
+535 IAYELGLITSLPLDATL
-548 HELRLENDEIIIH
+548 ELENDEILIKISNKPF
-561 HAQTGEIFNYKKPHS
+561 IYKHPSS
-576 ENDPHHQIQKELF
+576 EKEQSHQIQKELF
-589 ELKKDIIENC
+589 ELKKSIIENC

-636 NLETLP
+636 ALETLP

-653 LVSRFALKDKAL
+653 LISRFALKDKAL

-695 SLTRPIKD
+695 SLTHPIKD

-738 KEAFKLTLEPPQKEL
+738 KEVFKLTLDPPPKEL

-768 SILEEANDNGLELEA
+768 SILEEINYNGLELEA
-783 LALEKK
+783 LALEKQ
-789 MAHEGLFHDYTP
+789 MASEKLFHDYRP

-809 KVVGLEHFNRYVL
+809 RVVGLEHFNLYVL

-846 EVLNDEG
+846 EVLDDEG

-879 LQKQYQDFYNSTADI
+879 LQKQYQDFYNSSSDI

-899 ALAYHLLK
+899 ALAFHLLK
-907 EKGFNAFITSNK
+907 EKGFSAFITSNK

-924 YGAKLRELLLKK
+924 YGAKLREWLLKK

-950 FESAAVDTSIMS
+950 FESAAVDTSIMN
-962 FIKQTPPKESDFEYY
+962 FIKQTPPKENSFNYY

-984 DDLKSTP
+984 NDLKNTP
-991 HLPMKQNA
+991 SLLMKQNA

-1052 EEILKNCD
+1052 DAILNACKTQEERKRT
-1060 DAQKDERG
+1060 ER
-1068 MSERE
+1068 
-1073 RTKELIKPILRGKDI
+1073 LIKPILRGKDI

-1093 EWADL
+1093 EWAHL
-1098 WVIIAKFGSHE
+1098 WVINTHNGYTSFSHKIPPVDIEKYPATKAHLDAHWDTIATRCDQGDTPYHLRNCAY
-1109 FLEVEYPTIYN
+1109 LE
-1120 HLLQYKDQ
+1120 
-1128 LEQRGQCRY
+1128 
-1137 SRGPQNSNKPYPGQH
+1137 
-1152 HWLELDNNPKDS
+1152 
-1164 YLQDFEKEKIVY
+1164 DFEKEKIVY
-1176 GEIVQ
+1176 PETSQGAYFIYENSGIFLEKTAFMIVSDA
-1181 EPRFYL
+1181 YNL
-1187 DNGECELGVFYAEAT
+1187 KL
-1202 SFILTGEHLRYLLG
+1202 LTALLN
-1216 MLHSKLITFAF
+1216 SKLITFYF
-1227 KTFYAGG
+1227 KNFCGG
-1234 GLGESGY
+1234 CILGKSGY
-1241 RYKKAFIERLPI
+1241 QYNKHALEKIPI
-1253 PQITEKNQELADK
+1253 PQITEKNQELAHK
-1266 ITDGAKQILALKAKD
+1266 ITDGAKAILALKEKD
-1281 PKANTQGL
+1281 PKANTQKL

-1295 LVYQLYHLTDE
+1295 LVYRLYHLTDE
-1306 EIKTIENGQ
+1306 EIKIIEEGQ